1 MKNNTARKRTPA
13 LTPQL
18 RPSNIIQFP
27 GTKPI
32 PDPERDKQFEILR
45 KAAPQ
50 FQALLDLLDK
60 ADTPSFDLLENGQVI
75 WSVERRVP
83 RD

>member
-1 MKNNTARKRTPA
+1 MKNNTARKLAPA

-18 RPSNIIQFP
+18 RPSNVVPFP
-27 GTKPI
+27 GTQPI
-32 PDPERDKQFEILR
+32 PDPKRDRQFEIL
-45 KAAPQ
+45 KNAAEQ
-50 FQALLDLLDK
+50 FQVLLNMLDE
-60 ADTPSFDLLENGQVI
+60 ADTPSFDLLENGHVI